1 MQRNLARGMSWLGAL
16 IAIYGV
22 VNIVWSQFGGVA
34 DYTNF
39 ADRVTTLPATG
50 VLLIGIGALVI
61 IGAQILGRYEPAAR
75 SGSPTP

>member
-61 IGAQILGRYEPAAR
+61 IDAQILGRYEPAAR
-75 SGSPTP
+75 SSSPTP